1 MKREEQIKKI
11 RKKFKFEKDKPII
24 KKNFRQNW
32 FSEDNQ
38 TMLLKYIKKY
48 CNKRKSIILELGTWM
63 GRSAYFESENITED
77 SIVICV
83 DHWKG
88 DISIGKEYKNEESD
102 LLYKQFIINLWDYKE
117 KIIPV
122 RMDGDEAIKLLYE
135 MGIKPDLI
143 YLDMDHSYE
152 SVIINLKNIHRY
164 YPDVPLVGD
173 DFYHYEGVKR
183 AVMEHIINNKYK
195 YLDIERNCYALIKK
209 DEINFTKREILKELK
224 YERYSRELIYKIN
237 YNNNNKSENKLHI
250 VIVKDIRGENK
261 NIKDLLMDILK
272 KLKIENKIR
281 IIKKEDSLY
290 KTYNKEIKKIEIE
303 NKTNYIFIEIK
314 NLIKVMNIINMLT
327 YKYENCGIILDL
339 KNKNMV
345 MHNPPLCYI
354 YNKNNI
360 ESFINTHNDNE
371 EVYTKLFYNE
381 KSKNK
386 KKLDVIILNKK
397 ENKYIRLE
405 EKHKTEKNY
414 NKLKNEIKDAYK
426 YLD

>member
-1 MKREEQIKKI
+1 MEKSEQIKKI
-11 RKKFKFEKDKPII
+11 RQKFKYKKSKPKI
-24 KKNFRQNW
+24 KMNFRQNW

-63 GRSAYFESENITED
+63 GRSAYFESKYITED

-102 LLYKQFIINLWDYKE
+102 LLYKQFIINLWEYKE
-117 KIIPV
+117 KVIPV
-122 RMDGDEAIKLLYE
+122 RMDGDKAIKLLYE

-152 SVIINLKNIHRY
+152 SVIVNLKNIHKY
-164 YPDVPLVGD
+164 YSEVPLVGD

-195 YLDIERNCYALIKK
+195 YLDIERNCYALIQK
-209 DEINFTKREILKELK
+209 DEIDYTKRDILKELK
-224 YERYSRELIYKIN
+224 YERYSRELIYKLN
-237 YNNNNKSENKLHI
+237 YYKKRVSDYKLNVIIVNEVEMENNN
-250 VIVKDIRGENK
+250 VKE
-261 NIKDLLMDILK
+261 LLGDILD
-272 KLKIENKIR
+272 KLEIENKIQ
-281 IIKKEDSLY
+281 IIKRKDSLY
-290 KTYNKEIKKIEIE
+290 KMFNNEINKMEKE
-303 NKTNYIFIEIK
+303 NKTNYIFIETK
-314 NLIKVMNIINMLT
+314 NIIKVMNIINMLT
-327 YKYENCGIILDL
+327 YKYKNCGIVLDL

-371 EVYTKLFYNE
+371 AVYTKLFYNE

-386 KKLDVIILNKK
+386 KKLDVIILDRK
-397 ENKYIRLE
+397 EKKYIKLE

-414 NKLKNEIKDAYK
+414 NKLKNEIRNAYK
-426 YLD
+426 NID